1 MVTTRKHLRL
11 HGMLSMTSDMHMCIF
26 NKETSV
32 MVAFVLHV
40 LTRLIFYF
48 QQRVK

>member
-26 NKETSV
+26 NKETSE
-32 MVAFVLHV
+32 MVAFVFACLNT
-40 LTRLIFYF
+40 LNLLFPAAC
-48 QQRVK
+48 